1 MEEYSIIK
9 LNMENIGYLER
20 FLKNEMPDTFRYF
33 QKRDISIIQNH
44 KLTILLMKNDEP
56 IGYAHIDE
64 EDNRKWFG
72 ICIIKEYQNKGLGK
86 KMMDYI
92 FNLESI
98 KDEEI
103 YLSVDKVNIG
113 AIHLYKKY
121 GFEIIKD
128 NLNYYLM
135 KMN

>member
-1 MEEYSIIK
+1 
-9 LNMENIGYLER
+9 
-20 FLKNEMPDTFRYF
+20 
-33 QKRDISIIQNH
+33 
-44 KLTILLMKNDEP
+44 MKNDEP